1 VRDTSGRGNDI
12 TMYGATYDASD
23 KSIDMDGNAPASAST
38 EYLSVDLNT
47 NESGDIPHSSSV
59 WFKSASGANS
69 TWRSI
74 FELSENPRGGG
85 HNMALYLKGS
95 NENKLLYSTGNDD
108 SYTGELS
115 GLYNTWNHV
124 VLTYDGTNKRI
135 YRNGVLILTDAYSA
149 FEGLV
154 KNPTLSFSK
163 INHAN
168 NNEGFD
174 GRVSNFKLYYNH
186 TLTASEVKTLYDMG
200 RCDEGHHVV
209 NFSKTRVGIGLGDG
223 EAPTAALDVMGDV
236 SIEGRV
242 QRAGGARGLQLKVN
256 EYQGSIISYGD
267 GRPLTG
273 NFLYQDIITITVY
286 APGGISTIWQ
296 RRMQIARMGSLVS
309 LAGYVVFQAAASGHT
324 PYIVL
329 PWATV
334 GCNGQHRVGFIANS
348 GTGGWSIGSEA
359 DGLRLYG
366 PNTTGAAQ
374 YNDIRLL
381 VDIGLI
387 GSYA

>member
-1 VRDTSGRGNDI
+1 MWINGVEETF
-12 TMYGATYDASD
+12 ATVS
-23 KSIDMDGNAPASAST
+23 STASAINFYDT
-38 EYLSVDLNT
+38 ATFAAGYDQ
-47 NESGDIPHSSSV
+47 
-59 WFKSASGANS
+59 
-69 TWRSI
+69 
-74 FELSENPRGGG
+74 
-85 HNMALYLKGS
+85 
-95 NENKLLYSTGNDD
+95 
-108 SYTGELS
+108 
-115 GLYNTWNHV
+115 GLYN
-124 VLTYDGTNKRI
+124 YD
-135 YRNGVLILTDAYSA
+135 L
-149 FEGLV
+149 
-154 KNPTLSFSK
+154 
-163 INHAN
+163 
-168 NNEGFD
+168 D
-174 GRVSNFKLYYNH
+174 GKMSSIKLYD
-186 TLTASEVKTLYDMG
+186 TALTAQEVKTLYDMG